1 MHVDEMSCARRKCAT
16 ASRLTSR
23 ELLIIRRA
31 KSRGLTFSPSPS
43 ISAGITFVGGLSA
56 TSICQLEVGTIR
68 KANSSPDKVSE
79 RINPPF
85 SLSLSLALIL
95 RLFLA
100 RFQRNCFLVLAFPRL
115 IQLLDS
121 LFSLLYR
128 CFPSITIVHDNSCKA
143 ACEILNVPHCCSC
156 KL

>member
-1 MHVDEMSCARRKCAT
+1 MPQR
-16 ASRLTSR
+16 SRLTSR

-85 SLSLSLALIL
+85 LSLTLIL
-95 RLFLA
+95 PLFLA
-100 RFQRNCFLVLAFPRL
+100 RFQRNCFLVLAFPRS

-121 LFSLLYR
+121 LFSLVYR

>member
-1 MHVDEMSCARRKCAT
+1 MCHSVEIDFAR
-16 ASRLTSR
+16 TSYHSPCKVAWTHFFPLPFHFGGNYFCWRAVCDVYLPTGGWNDSESEFEPGQSLR
-23 ELLIIRRA
+23 EN
-31 KSRGLTFSPSPS
+31 
-43 ISAGITFVGGLSA
+43 
-56 TSICQLEVGTIR
+56 Q
-68 KANSSPDKVSE
+68 
-79 RINPPF
+79 PPL
-85 SLSLSLALIL
+85 LSLSLILIL
-95 RLFLA
+95 PLFLA

-143 ACEILNVPHCCSC
+143 ACEILNVLHCCSC